1 MKNHAGT
8 GAIYGIGI
16 LGALVYFIQHASSF
30 LDGLLGIILAF
41 FGQRSWCIKFW
52 KFLSCNTCII
62 SLEILTVP

>member
-41 FGQRSWCIKFW
+41 FWPAVVVYKV
-52 KFLSCNTCII
+52 
-62 SLEILTVP
+62 LEIFKL